1 MPRAYKIACVLFAL
15 PSAAQS
21 DRPHFY
27 ANRVIPSFGD
37 MPLMLA
43 PAMLVSI
50 YGDNLGPEEGCRGYG
65 DQQRVET
72 LPPDNPFGVWDRIV
86 IYPPSLF
93 GVQVKIGEVFA
104 GLLWA
109 QNKQINFEVPKDVP
123 FGGTAELRV
132 IKDGV
137 ASDPVFLEFG
147 LERIKLTQDEPA
159 YVGMPVWIRAH
170 TSTDLVSQIRYPM
183 HSDPLE
189 TGPSL
194 FACEVLEVRWN
205 GVPLPK
211 MTPGRMRCDAV
222 TNAAPAEF

>member
-1 MPRAYKIACVLFAL
+1 MPRAFLVACLLFAL

-21 DRPHFY
+21 NRPHFY
-27 ANRVIPSFGD
+27 ADRVIPSFGD
-37 MPLMLA
+37 TPLMLA

-72 LPPDNPFGVWDRIV
+72 LPPDNPFGAWDRIV
-86 IYPPSLF
+86 IYPTSLC